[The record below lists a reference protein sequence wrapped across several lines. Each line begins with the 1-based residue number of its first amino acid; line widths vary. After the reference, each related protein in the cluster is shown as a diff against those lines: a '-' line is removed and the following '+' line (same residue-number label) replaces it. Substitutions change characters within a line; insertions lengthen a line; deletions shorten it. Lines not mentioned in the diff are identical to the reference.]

1 VRKRPDVTGRNQLR
15 SFVSWLVGKDT
26 QADADGTAT
35 GRSFRRRTAW
45 CWNVQPAL
53 PPVSTIPEAVI
64 VDGIWIGSWC
74 LLIAI
79 NETGNVLAWQ
89 WCGGESIAAWTALLE
104 QLPAPDVLVSDGG
117 TGLPTALRTVW
128 PATHHQRCL
137 FHLQMNI
144 TRHLTRNPRTD
155 AGRALRGLVMQLSDV
170 TDIDHAI
177 AWRVRLD
184 QWWRAFGH
192 LTRERTMFVNGQFGF
207 THHRLRK
214 AWLLIR
220 LVVHRDVLFT
230 YLTTGCPRTTSRLEG
245 GINSQIRSL
254 LRHHRGMSE
263 EHQRRAIEWY
273 LVLHELTLTQALE
286 LAIPID
292 AEPPPAPQEQPDGPA
307 LYDTGL
313 NAEEGLWSRA
323 GWAGRGRHA

>member
-1 VRKRPDVTGRNQLR
+1 MGWVTG
-15 SFVSWLVGKDT
+15 KAT
-26 QADADGTAT
+26 QAEADGTTT
-35 GRSFRRRTAW
+35 GRTFRRRTAW
-45 CWNVQPAL
+45 CWHIQPGL
-53 PPVSTIPEAVI
+53 PPVSTIPDAVI
-64 VDGIWIGSWC
+64 VDGIWISSWC

-89 WCGGESIAAWTALLE
+89 WCGGESIAAWSALLE
-104 QLPAPDVLVSDGG
+104 QIPAPDVLVSDGG
-117 TGLPTALRTVW
+117 SGLPTALRTIW
-128 PATHHQRCL
+128 PDVKHQRCL

-155 AGRALRGLVMQLSDV
+155 AGRALRALVMQLSEV
-170 TDIDHAI
+170 TNIDQAI

-184 QWWRAFGH
+184 HWWRAFGH

-230 YLTTGCPRTTSRLEG
+230 HLTTGCPRTTSRLEG
-245 GINSQIRSL
+245 GINSQIRAL

-263 EHQRRAIEWY
+263 EHQKRAVEWF
-273 LVLHELTLTQALE
+273 LTLHELDITTALK
-286 LAIPID
+286 LAR
-292 AEPPPAPQEQPDGPA
+292 PAPTKTPETTHEPDGPA
-307 LYDTGL
+307 HYDTAL
-313 NAEEGLWSRA
+313 TAEEGLWTRT
-323 GWAGRGRHA
+323 GWAGRS